1 MLKFFSKKSFGH
13 KHRIKYLVLIKSSVI
28 ISAVFFFNFQK
39 HFSKMD
45 KNKCPIS
52 DFSFEN

>member
-1 MLKFFSKKSFGH
+1 MLKFFSKKLFGA
-13 KHRIKYLVLIKSSVI
+13 KYRIKYLALTNSSLV

-45 KNKCPIS
+45 KNKCPILN
-52 DFSFEN
+52 FPFEN

>member
-1 MLKFFSKKSFGH
+1 MLKFFSKKLFGV
-13 KHRIKYLVLIKSSVI
+13 KYRIKYLALTNSSLV

-45 KNKCPIS
+45 KNKCPILN
-52 DFSFEN
+52 FPFEN

>member
-13 KHRIKYLVLIKSSVI
+13 KHRIKYLVLINSSVI